1 MQSMLHPY
9 SYFARFK
16 AASIALVAIGGL
28 FFSSCATTSSTEPD
42 PERPSTTTET
52 EAEFYT
58 PGPSGEADD
67 YWLFNEGEDDVEYS
81 YYLDEDHY
89 YYVVND
95 RDDNDDDEGKK
106 KWKKRFKNG
115 HGYGDDNHIHMHWKD
130 RNPGK
135 RIYIRIRRQHWADS
149 IALTD
154 SQKVLLDSGMK
165 AFKECAKE
173 SLDSFKTAFKP
184 YRDEFRAE
192 KMRILSLMT
201 GDSTGISRDS
211 AYVLLDSAIERYETQ
226 TQLLKAGLQVELQ
239 SCYQELD
246 AYMMSVLDPRQYEIW
261 KRNRGW

>member
-1 MQSMLHPY
+1 MQSMIHPY
-9 SYFARFK
+9 SYVARIK

-42 PERPSTTTET
+42 PERPSSTVTLS

-67 YWLFNEGEDDVEYS
+67 YWLFESTDDDVDYS

-95 RDDNDDDEGKK
+95 HNDSDDDGGKK
-106 KWKKRFKNG
+106 KWKNRLKRG
-115 HGYGDDNHIHMHWKD
+115 HGYGDDNHIHIHWKEKH
-130 RNPGK
+130 PGK
-135 RIYIRIRRQHWADS
+135 RIYVRIHRRHWADS

-173 SLDSFKTAFKP
+173 SLDSFKVAFKP
-184 YRDEFRAE
+184 YRVAFRAE
-192 KMRILSLMT
+192 KMRIIGLL
-201 GDSTGISRDS
+201 DSNLITRDS
-211 AYVLLDSAIERYETQ
+211 AYMLLDSAIERYEDQ
-226 TQLLKAGLQVELQ
+226 TKLLKAGLQVELQ

-246 AYMMSVLDPRQYEIW
+246 AYMMTVLDARQYEIW